1 MQDRPAYNCSAHWSV
16 ARLTK
21 RAAPL
26 INLSV
31 ALHLANCAIF
41 NQSHSA
47 LAIAKNSA
55 VNTYMPYVLLGRL
68 TMCILSTLAIGLGL
82 GLRLGLGLGL
92 ELVSFRV
99 RVRLRLGLGLPN
111 MQRVWSNM
119 QIDQMRLT

>member
-1 MQDRPAYNCSAHWSV
+1 MQHRPAYNCSAHWSV

-68 TMCILSTLAIGLGL
+68 TMCILSTLAIGL
-82 GLRLGLGLGL
+82 RLGLGLGL